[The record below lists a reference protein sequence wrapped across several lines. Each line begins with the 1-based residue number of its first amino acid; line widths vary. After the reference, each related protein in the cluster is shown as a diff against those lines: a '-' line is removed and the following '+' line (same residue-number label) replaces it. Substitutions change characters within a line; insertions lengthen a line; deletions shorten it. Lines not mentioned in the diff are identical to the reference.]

1 MQACGGGWGEEGVYG
16 GGYGCVIKS
25 TRLIATQ
32 TKYYHKHQK
41 QGFEVSP
48 FNTMPDYNFG

>member
-1 MQACGGGWGEEGVYG
+1 MQACGWGWGEEGVYG